1 MSSTSSDDSARP
13 VFEGGDAIA
22 HRRDVLYRVLAN
34 NATPV
39 VLFPNGVRSAASLW
53 AGTREWTRAF
63 RSAGVEAGQ
72 VVASVLPTGDALLQL
87 LIACL
92 WDDLSLLLLDA
103 EASPHALRQQVVAH
117 EVRLLIGAADR
128 ALPLDEPWCIRPAT
142 GGWPE
147 PGAALPVRHAPR
159 TGPLT
164 GGAGVRGVGG
174 IPLTHDTLLQ
184 QARQVAERFALH
196 DACVCVI
203 GARVTPDRLAP
214 ALLAPLLHASE
225 LLLAPTIVDAVHLV
239 DEAVTHVL
247 VDRMLVDEAREQWP
261 RLRLHGIEDGLYGER

>member
-39 VLFPNGVRSAASLW
+39 VLFPDGVRSAASLW

-63 RSAGVEAGQ
+63 RAAGLEAGQ
-72 VVASVLPTGDALLQL
+72 VVASALPTGEALLQL

-103 EASPHALRQQVVAH
+103 EASPHDLQRQVIAH
-117 EVRLLIGAADR
+117 EARLLVSAPDR
-128 ALPLDEPWCIRPAT
+128 ALPLDEVWCIRPAI
-142 GGWPE
+142 GGWPD
-147 PGAALPVRHAPR
+147 PGAALSVRHAPPIDQR
-159 TGPLT
+159 I
-164 GGAGVRGVGG
+164 GGASVRGVGG
-174 IPLTHDTLLQ
+174 IEITHDTLLQ
-184 QARQVAERFALH
+184 RAQHVAERFALH

-203 GARVTPDRLAP
+203 GGRVSPDLLAP
-214 ALLAPLLHASE
+214 ALLAPLLHAGE
-225 LLLAPTIVDAVHLV
+225 LLLAPTIVDALHLV

-247 VDRMLVDEAREQWP
+247 VDRMLVDEARGHWP
-261 RLRLHGIEDGLYGER
+261 RLRLHGIEDGLDGER